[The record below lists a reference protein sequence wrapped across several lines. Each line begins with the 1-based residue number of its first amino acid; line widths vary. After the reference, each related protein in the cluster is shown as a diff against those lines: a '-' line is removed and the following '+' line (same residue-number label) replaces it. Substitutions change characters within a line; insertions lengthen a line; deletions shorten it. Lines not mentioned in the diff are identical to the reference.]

1 MRKIYLLL
9 ATVSLVLFASCGS
22 TKLAVT
28 DVSYQSVCNARK
40 NLAEKIPDDATIA
53 IFPIINEKGELS
65 VVVKNLTDEVM
76 VIDRTKSF
84 VVNSD
89 GVSSMYYD
97 PTVKTTSS
105 TNISSATSG
114 AEVNLGAIGNAIGI
128 GGALGAALNGVN
140 VGGSSTS
147 GSSVTNTTYTID
159 QPSASLA
166 PYGQADMGRKFQIMG
181 LGEHFLSKLSS
192 QANYTDVF
200 KPMILNQD
208 TYCNFSVCISYS
220 LDGGKTFDKIVSNYY
235 TNSVML
241 SYVRDDGDV
250 NTALRKIYK
259 NKSDALTAPWYL
271 LHFNVNDGIK
281 SFNDVVGNMLY
292 DYK

>member
-9 ATVSLVLFASCGS
+9 ATVSLVLFTSCGS
-22 TKLAVT
+22 TKLVVT
-28 DVSYQSVCNARK
+28 DVSYQSVCNARTD
-40 NLAEKIPDDATIA
+40 LAEKIPDDATIA
-53 IFPIINEKGELS
+53 IFPYIYANGKLG
-65 VVVKNLTDEVM
+65 VFVKNLTDEVM

-89 GVSSMYYD
+89 GTSLMFYD

-105 TNISSATSG
+105 TDISSATSG
-114 AEVNLGAIGNAIGI
+114 VGVNLGAIGNAVGI
-128 GGALGAALNGVN
+128 GGALGVALNGVN

-166 PYGQADMGRKFQIMG
+166 PYGQASMGRDFQITG
-181 LGEHFLSKLSS
+181 LGEQFLSELSS
-192 QANYTDVF
+192 KANNTDVF
-200 KPMILNQD
+200 KPMILKQD

-235 TNSVML
+235 ANSLML
-241 SYVRDDGDV
+241 SYVRVDGDV

-259 NKSDALTAPWYL
+259 NKSNALTAPWYL
-271 LHFNVNDGIK
+271 LHFNVSAGIGTYNDA
-281 SFNDVVGNMLY
+281 VGNMLY